1 MNEFIAKPLSFRE
14 SFCVDNDDHGYFP
27 ASRDGKEGMDIRI
40 RGVQW
45 PGKDGALDGIFD
57 TPMPGL
63 ALESYKIIFGNLRN
77 HQTAK

>member
-1 MNEFIAKPLSFRE
+1 MNEFISKPLSFRE

-27 ASRDGKEGMDIRI
+27 AARDGKEGMDVRI

-45 PGKDGALDGIFD
+45 PDKNGKTEGIFD

-63 ALESYKIIFGNLRN
+63 KNFKHHG
-77 HQTAK
+77 

>member
-1 MNEFIAKPLSFRE
+1 MNEFISKPLSFRE

-27 ASRDGKEGMDIRI
+27 AARDGKEGMDVRI

-45 PGKDGALDGIFD
+45 PDKNGKTDGIFD

-63 ALESYKIIFGNLRN
+63 KSFL
-77 HQTAK
+77 TACGRFLKVL